1 MRVGGCRV
9 WRRDLVKLVR
19 KGGNVRRVFGGG
31 KLVVTFFVL
40 IEMRWDEKE
49 RKEVKRK
56 KKRTTGG

>member
-1 MRVGGCRV
+1 M
-9 WRRDLVKLVR
+9 KLVR